1 MITTEQA
8 IQIHEVLIERFGGSK
23 GLRDNGL
30 LESALLRPFHT
41 YDGIELHE
49 NDFIKAAALIEG
61 ILINHPFVDGNKRIG
76 YVLMRLFLL
85 ENGIEIN
92 ASQDEKYQ
100 FVIDIASGKLRLI
113 EIQTWIQNNSK

>member
-1 MITTEQA
+1 
-8 IQIHEVLIERFGGSK
+8 
-23 GLRDNGL
+23 
-30 LESALLRPFHT
+30 
-41 YDGIELHE
+41 
-49 NDFIKAAALIEG
+49 
-61 ILINHPFVDGNKRIG
+61 
-76 YVLMRLFLL
+76 MRLFLL